1 MRTNWWTRGRA
12 SRLAGTLAVMGIVTL
27 AQGCSSRAQTRSPFD
42 GPAAVGSSSTED
54 PIRIEVQN
62 LNFNDITIWAL
73 RNGQRV
79 RLGRVTGKTDHT
91 FRIGWNVAIPIS
103 FNIDVTGGRSCNTQQ
118 IGVEPNA
125 VVLLSIPNSVGN
137 QPCRIGR
144 R

>member
-1 MRTNWWTRGRA
+1 M
-12 SRLAGTLAVMGIVTL
+12 
-27 AQGCSSRAQTRSPFD
+27 
-42 GPAAVGSSSTED
+42 
-54 PIRIEVQN
+54 EVQN

-79 RLGRVTGKTDHT
+79 RLGRVTGKSDRT

-103 FNIDVTGGRSCNTQQ
+103 FFVDVTGGRSCNTGR
-118 IGVEPNA
+118 IGVDPNA
-125 VVLLSIPNSVGN
+125 VVLLSVPSSVGV